1 MIYVKNISY
10 MLSHIFFLVFVYLFM
25 IHRYSKKKTLAIC
38 FASYIFTT
46 VMNQLKLNIF
56 PGHPFFYFIV
66 TIIQII
72 ISQLT
77 GIVISK
83 KRNSKALFIGL
94 SASNY
99 VLVGSI
105 IASILY
111 IATGSIILAVTGN
124 LISHVGILLL
134 LYFYIRNTIF
144 KFCERDTEK
153 SCWEI
158 CLIPVFFYCCFSSIA
173 FFPFTLYDHHDNILV
188 AIFLIITM
196 LVSYL
201 VVMRYMDSETK
212 QVEEYWKNVMFGSY
226 IKGLESQNYLTEKSE
241 QNLKILRH
249 DMRHYSM
256 MINSLL
262 DQEEYAEIKNITGRI
277 NEVINE
283 NKVIQYCEN
292 RIVNTAFITA
302 AEQAQSLQIPLHL
315 DVLIPR
321 QITVNEYALTVVL
334 ANLLENAVFSTQNA
348 ASPEKS
354 IDAKIHC
361 TDKYLLIDVEN
372 DCDQEILFDSTTG
385 LPRSSRGKG
394 HGFGMQSVR
403 AFCDKLDGT
412 IDCYCENNRFRIILY
427 VKL

>member
-1 MIYVKNISY
+1 MIYIQNISY
-10 MLSHIFFLVFVYLFM
+10 TMSHIFFLVFVYLFM
-25 IHRYSKKKTLAIC
+25 VHRYSKKKTLVIC
-38 FASYIFTT
+38 FLSYIFTT

-56 PGHPFFYFIV
+56 PGHPLFYFVV
-66 TIIQII
+66 TLVQII
-72 ISQLT
+72 IAQLT
-77 GIVISK
+77 GIIISK
-83 KRNSKALFIGL
+83 KRNGKALFVGL

-99 VLVGSI
+99 VLIGSI

-111 IATGSIILAVTGN
+111 IATGSVILSVTGN

-212 QVEEYWKNVMFGSY
+212 QVEAYWKNVMFGSY
-226 IKGLESQNYLTEKSE
+226 IKGLESQNYLTERSE

-256 MINSLL
+256 MIDSLL

-283 NKVIQYCEN
+283 NKVVQYCEN
-292 RIVNTAFITA
+292 RIVNTAFMTT
-302 AEQAQSLQIPLHL
+302 AEQARSLQIPLHL
-315 DVLIPR
+315 DILVPR
-321 QITVNEYALTVVL
+321 QITVNEYTLAVVL
-334 ANLLENAVFSTQNA
+334 SNLLENAVYSTKSA
-348 ASPEKS
+348 ASSEKS

-372 DCDQEILFDSTTG
+372 DCDQEIFFDSTTG
-385 LPRSSRGKG
+385 LPKSSRGKG
-394 HGFGMQSVR
+394 HGLGMQSVR

-427 VKL
+427 AKL

>member
-1 MIYVKNISY
+1 MIYIQNISY
-10 MLSHIFFLVFVYLFM
+10 MLSHIFFLVFLYLFM
-25 IHRYSKKKTLAIC
+25 VHRYSQKKTLAIC
-38 FASYIFTT
+38 FLSYIFTT
-46 VMNQLKLNIF
+46 IMNQLKLNIF
-56 PGHPFFYFIV
+56 PGHTVFYFVV
-66 TIIQII
+66 TIIQIVVA
-72 ISQLT
+72 QLT

-83 KRNSKALFIGL
+83 KRNGKALFVGL

-99 VLVGSI
+99 VLIGSI

-111 IATGSIILAVTGN
+111 ITTNSIILSVAGN

-173 FFPFTLYDHHDNILV
+173 FFPFTLYDHHENILV

-212 QVEEYWKNVMFGSY
+212 QVETYWKNVMFGSY

-256 MINSLL
+256 MIDSLL
-262 DQEEYAEIKNITGRI
+262 DQKEYAEIKNITGRI

-292 RIVNTAFITA
+292 RIVNTAFMTT
-302 AEQAQSLQIPLHL
+302 AEQAQSLRIPLHL

-321 QITVNEYALTVVL
+321 QIPVNEYTLAVVL
-334 ANLLENAVFSTQNA
+334 ANLLENAVFSTKNA
-348 ASPEKS
+348 ASSEKS

-385 LPRSSRGKG
+385 LPKSSRGKG
-394 HGFGMQSVR
+394 HGLGMQSVQ

-427 VKL
+427 AKF

>member
-1 MIYVKNISY
+1 M
-10 MLSHIFFLVFVYLFM
+10 SHIFFLVFVYLFM
-25 IHRYSKKKTLAIC
+25 VHRYSKKKTLVIC
-38 FASYIFTT
+38 FLSYIFTT

-56 PGHPFFYFIV
+56 PGHPLFYLVV
-66 TIIQII
+66 TLVQII
-72 ISQLT
+72 IAQLT

-83 KRNSKALFIGL
+83 KRNSKALFVGL

-99 VLVGSI
+99 VLIGSI

-111 IATGSIILAVTGN
+111 ITTGSIILSVAGN

-144 KFCERDTEK
+144 KFCERDTER

-158 CLIPVFFYCCFSSIA
+158 CLIPIFFYCCFSSIA
-173 FFPFTLYDHHDNILV
+173 FFPFTLYDHHENILV

-212 QVEEYWKNVMFGSY
+212 QVEAYWKNVMFGSY
-226 IKGLESQNYLTEKSE
+226 IKGLESQNYLTERSE

-256 MINSLL
+256 MIDSLL
-262 DQEEYAEIKNITGRI
+262 DQKEYAEIKNITGRI

-292 RIVNTAFITA
+292 RIVNTAFITT
-302 AEQAQSLQIPLHL
+302 AEQAQSLQIPMHL

-321 QITVNEYALTVVL
+321 QIPVNEYALAVVL
-334 ANLLENAVFSTQNA
+334 ANLLENAVFSTKNA
-348 ASPEKS
+348 TPSEKS

-372 DCDQEILFDSTTG
+372 DCDQEILLTPQPVFRRAAAARNTG
-385 LPRSSRGKG
+385 S
-394 HGFGMQSVR
+394 
-403 AFCDKLDGT
+403 A
-412 IDCYCENNRFRIILY
+412 
-427 VKL
+427 